1 VNSLLRSS
9 LLTLLLVLPQILHA
23 QSRDQLWPEIEA
35 FQTGFMQVSEIHEIY
50 FEQCGNPDGVPVFVL
65 HGGSWGTTL
74 ALAHRHDTKPVPH
87 AWIKT
92 VRTC

>member
-1 VNSLLRSS
+1 
-9 LLTLLLVLPQILHA
+9 
-23 QSRDQLWPEIEA
+23 
-35 FQTGFMQVSEIHEIY
+35 MQVSEIHEIY